1 MRLVLS
7 RAGIVAISAACAA
20 AAAVPACA
28 LERVNLQN
36 GATWDC
42 VRVEPVD
49 GGRVRV
55 YVSEQS
61 WSEIPAREIVSID
74 QMPDAVAVAPKVVTV
89 AVPVPV
95 MANGRVEPAALN
107 GMLTDAGKQH
117 DIDADLLASVVMAE
131 SGGQA
136 RAVSRTGAQGLMQL
150 MPGTAR
156 ELSVKD
162 SFEPQQN
169 IAGGTQY
176 LDEMLTRYHDDIPK
190 AVAAYNAGP
199 AAVDKYHGVPPYRE
213 TRAYVAR
220 VVGEF
225 NRRKRAA
232 AKANA
237 DGARQASLAKATAD
251 SAASKANIATPALVD
266 VAEAR

>member
-7 RAGIVAISAACAA
+7 RAGIVAIAAACAA

-61 WSEIPAREIVSID
+61 WSEIPAREIVSVE
-74 QMPDAVAVAPKVVTV
+74 QLPDPVVVAPKPAATV
-89 AVPVPV
+89 VPV
-95 MANGRVEPAALN
+95 MANGKVEPAALT
-107 GMLTDAGKQH
+107 GMLTDAGRQH